1 MYFITLE
8 FDVIRAVLSL
18 PRWHGARWSAW
29 FREACHLCYTQF
41 DEMVLGLL
49 PMRNGKKPLVVGER
63 LHVRL
68 VLSDRGV
75 SSLGV
80 FLEALGRTVGKG
92 EFSAHALSLRY
103 VHDLL
108 GGECLWKGP
117 GQLCGCPRAFDE
129 LLLRD
134 EMEKL
139 DAADAWTIHFAGPLR
154 LPLPEGHPDRG
165 ENIRKFAA
173 PDNLLEREGVANLL
187 NRVRFLHDHGAV
199 ALPASVQVDRERSSL
214 QWEDMRYNPQRR
226 IALGGVTG
234 SLCCRGKTNLATAR
248 RLVLGQYL
256 GAGKNARFGLGFWE
270 LRHD

>member
-1 MYFITLE
+1 MYFLSLE
-8 FDVIRAVLSL
+8 FSVLKPVFSL
-18 PRWHGARWSAW
+18 PQWHGARWSAW
-29 FREACHLCYTQF
+29 FREACHLCDIRF

-49 PMRNGKKPLVVGER
+49 PMRSGKRPLAVGER

-68 VLSDRGV
+68 VLSDRGLPGL
-75 SSLGV
+75 SPFLESLGHM
-80 FLEALGRTVGKG
+80 AGKG
-92 EFSAHALSLRY
+92 EFSARAFSLCG

-108 GGECLWKGP
+108 GGECLGNDSR
-117 GQLCGCPRAFDE
+117 QLSGRPRAFDE

-134 EMEKL
+134 EMEKMQAL
-139 DAADAWTIHFAGPLR
+139 DAWTIHFAGPLR
-154 LPLPEGHPDRG
+154 LPLPEGHPGRG
-165 ENIRKFAA
+165 ENVRKFAA

-199 ALPASVQVDRERSSL
+199 ALPAGLQVDREHSSL

-234 SLCCRGKTNLATAR
+234 SLCCRGKPDPAIAR

-270 LRHD
+270 VRQG